1 MIYSILLAILLI
13 SLVLLLVW
21 QLLRWLPAGADKL
34 KPLPYVIA
42 LLPIAPF
49 CAGFGLIASAV
60 AAVAARSQNEFYKS
74 YVFLCVVYALLFLIS
89 LKSYTPYFARHLR
102 KQIQEHFPVF
112 VSKNSKKGNKR
123 KNTCPHLFPKTP
135 KTETNVGT
143 HARVCFQKQQKREQT
158 QEKSPEKSL
167 ERSQEK
173 SLEIRVMTL
182 NCRYGRANAS
192 QIIKLAK
199 THKIDTILLQ
209 EVSEKLVKSLEKLG
223 IERDFAH
230 VQLGNT
236 NNHENGG
243 FNAIYTRL
251 SNIKESF
258 GESIKIDAANVP
270 IVTAVACDSSL
281 AAGNSAG
288 CDAAEA
294 CDSSAENLLITFA
307 SAHPKSPMRGCDAWS
322 SGIMAL
328 AKIGENHNKSN
339 VKKVT
344 IIGGDL
350 NSTPDH
356 PSFRALLKSGFLD
369 ASMQIGKRLKT
380 WPTWQKWPN
389 LALDH
394 VLVKSTGCNAIATDQ
409 RAIRVDG
416 SDHFALI
423 VCVSLPL

>member
-1 MIYSILLAILLI
+1 MIYSILLAILFI

-34 KPLPYVIA
+34 KPLPYFIA

-60 AAVAARSQNEFYKS
+60 AAVATRSQNEFYKY
-74 YVFLCVVYALLFLIS
+74 YVFLCVAYFALFLIS
-89 LKSYTPYFARHLR
+89 LKSYTPYFARRLMR
-102 KQIQEHFPVF
+102 IK
-112 VSKNSKKGNKR
+112 
-123 KNTCPHLFPKTP
+123 
-135 KTETNVGT
+135 
-143 HARVCFQKQQKREQT
+143 
-158 QEKSPEKSL
+158 QEKSPESSL
-167 ERSQEK
+167 ISPEK

-258 GESIKIDAANVP
+258 GKSIKIDAANVP
-270 IVTAVACDSSL
+270 IVTA
-281 AAGNSAG
+281 
-288 CDAAEA
+288 A

-328 AKIGENHNKSN
+328 AKIGENHNKSGC
-339 VKKVT
+339 KKVT

-356 PSFRALLKSGFLD
+356 PSFRTLLKSGFFD

-394 VLVKSTGCNAIATDQ
+394 VLVKSTGCSAKATEQ
-409 RAIRVDG
+409 STIRVDG

-423 VCVSLPL
+423 VCVSLLL

>member
-1 MIYSILLAILLI
+1 MIYAILLAILLVA
-13 SLVLLLVW
+13 LVLLLAW
-21 QLLRWLPAGADKL
+21 QLLRWLPAGADRL

-49 CAGFGLIASAV
+49 CAALGQVASAV
-60 AAVAARSQNEFYKS
+60 AAVATRSQNEFYKS
-74 YVFLCVVYALLFLIS
+74 YLFLCVAYALLFVIS
-89 LKSYTPYFARHLR
+89 LKSYTPYWAVRLLR
-102 KQIQEHFPVF
+102 IK
-112 VSKNSKKGNKR
+112 
-123 KNTCPHLFPKTP
+123 
-135 KTETNVGT
+135 
-143 HARVCFQKQQKREQT
+143 
-158 QEKSPEKSL
+158 QEKSPELSL
-167 ERSQEK
+167 EK
-173 SLEIRVMTL
+173 SREIRVMTL

-209 EVSEKLVKSLEKLG
+209 EVSKKLVKNLEKLG
-223 IERDFAH
+223 IKRDFAH
-230 VQLGNT
+230 VQLGRANG
-236 NNHENGG
+236 HENGG

-251 SNIKESF
+251 SNVKSF
-258 GESIKIDAANVP
+258 GKSIKIDAANVP
-270 IVTAVACDSSL
+270 IVTSVTC
-281 AAGNSAG
+281 N
-288 CDAAEA
+288 
-294 CDSSAENLLITFA
+294 SSAENLLITFA
-307 SAHPKSPMRGCDAWS
+307 SAHPKSPMRGCAAWS

-328 AKIGENHNKSN
+328 AKIGENHNESN

-394 VLVKSTGCNAIATDQ
+394 VLVKSIECTAKATEQ

-423 VCVSLPL
+423 VCVSIPL

>member
-1 MIYSILLAILLI
+1 MIYAILLAILLVA
-13 SLVLLLVW
+13 LVLLLAW
-21 QLLRWLPAGADKL
+21 QLLRWLPAGADRL

-49 CAGFGLIASAV
+49 CAALGQVASAV
-60 AAVAARSQNEFYKS
+60 AAVATRSQNEFYKS
-74 YVFLCVVYALLFLIS
+74 YLFLCVAYALLFVIS
-89 LKSYTPYFARHLR
+89 LKSYTPYWAVRLR
-102 KQIQEHFPVF
+102 RIK
-112 VSKNSKKGNKR
+112 
-123 KNTCPHLFPKTP
+123 
-135 KTETNVGT
+135 
-143 HARVCFQKQQKREQT
+143 
-158 QEKSPEKSL
+158 QEKSPELSL
-167 ERSQEK
+167 EK
-173 SLEIRVMTL
+173 SREIRVMTL

-209 EVSEKLVKSLEKLG
+209 EVSKKLVKNLEKLG
-223 IERDFAH
+223 IKHDFAH
-230 VQLGNT
+230 VQLGSANG
-236 NNHENGG
+236 HENGG

-251 SNIKESF
+251 SNVKSF
-258 GESIKIDAANVP
+258 GKSIKIDAANVP
-270 IVTAVACDSSL
+270 IVTAVTR
-281 AAGNSAG
+281 
-288 CDAAEA
+288 
-294 CDSSAENLLITFA
+294 DSSAENLLITFA
-307 SAHPKSPMRGCDAWS
+307 SAHPKSPMRGCAAWS
-322 SGIMAL
+322 NGIMAL
-328 AKIGENHNKSN
+328 AKIGENHNENN
-339 VKKVT
+339 VKDVK

-394 VLVKSTGCNAIATDQ
+394 VLVKSTGCNAIATEQ

-423 VCVSLPL
+423 VCVSILL

>member
-1 MIYSILLAILLI
+1 MIYAILLAILLVA
-13 SLVLLLVW
+13 LVLLLAW
-21 QLLRWLPAGADKL
+21 QLLRWLPAGADRL

-49 CAGFGLIASAV
+49 CAALGQVASAV
-60 AAVAARSQNEFYKS
+60 AAVATRSQNEFYKS
-74 YVFLCVVYALLFLIS
+74 YLFLCVAYALLFVIS
-89 LKSYTPYFARHLR
+89 LKSYTPYWAVRLLR
-102 KQIQEHFPVF
+102 IK
-112 VSKNSKKGNKR
+112 
-123 KNTCPHLFPKTP
+123 
-135 KTETNVGT
+135 
-143 HARVCFQKQQKREQT
+143 
-158 QEKSPEKSL
+158 QEKSPELSL
-167 ERSQEK
+167 EK
-173 SLEIRVMTL
+173 SREIRVMTL

-209 EVSEKLVKSLEKLG
+209 EVSKKLVKNLEKLG
-223 IERDFAH
+223 IKHDFAH
-230 VQLGNT
+230 VQLGSANG
-236 NNHENGG
+236 HENGG

-251 SNIKESF
+251 SNVKSF
-258 GESIKIDAANVP
+258 GKSIKIDAANVP
-270 IVTAVACDSSL
+270 IVTAVTR
-281 AAGNSAG
+281 
-288 CDAAEA
+288 
-294 CDSSAENLLITFA
+294 DSSAENLLITFA
-307 SAHPKSPMRGCDAWS
+307 SAHPKSPMRGCAAWS
-322 SGIMAL
+322 NGIMAL
-328 AKIGENHNKSN
+328 AKIGENHNENN

-369 ASMQIGKRLKT
+369 ASMQIGKRLET

-394 VLVKSTGCNAIATDQ
+394 VLVKSTGCNAIATEQ

-423 VCVSLPL
+423 VCVSIHI

>member
-13 SLVLLLVW
+13 SLILLLAW

-60 AAVAARSQNEFYKS
+60 AAVATRSQNEFYKS
-74 YVFLCVVYALLFLIS
+74 YVFLCVAYALLFLIS
-89 LKSYTPYFARHLR
+89 LKSYTPYFSRRLMR
-102 KQIQEHFPVF
+102 IK
-112 VSKNSKKGNKR
+112 
-123 KNTCPHLFPKTP
+123 
-135 KTETNVGT
+135 
-143 HARVCFQKQQKREQT
+143 
-158 QEKSPEKSL
+158 QEKSPESSL

-258 GESIKIDAANVP
+258 GKSIKIDAANVP

-281 AAGNSAG
+281 AAF
-288 CDAAEA
+288 
-294 CDSSAENLLITFA
+294 DSSAENLLITFA

-322 SGIMAL
+322 SGIMSL
-328 AKIGENHNKSN
+328 AKIGENHNKSNVKN

-356 PSFRALLKSGFLD
+356 PSFRALLKSGFFD

>member
-60 AAVAARSQNEFYKS
+60 AAVATCSQNEFYKS
-74 YVFLCVVYALLFLIS
+74 YVFLCVAYALLFLIS
-89 LKSYTPYFARHLR
+89 LKSYTPYFARRLMR
-102 KQIQEHFPVF
+102 IK
-112 VSKNSKKGNKR
+112 
-123 KNTCPHLFPKTP
+123 
-135 KTETNVGT
+135 
-143 HARVCFQKQQKREQT
+143 
-158 QEKSPEKSL
+158 QEKSP
-167 ERSQEK
+167 EK

-258 GESIKIDAANVP
+258 GKSIKIDAANVP

-281 AAGNSAG
+281 A
-288 CDAAEA
+288 DF
-294 CDSSAENLLITFA
+294 DSSAENLLITFA
-307 SAHPKSPMRGCDAWS
+307 SAHPKSPMRGCAAWS

-328 AKIGENHNKSN
+328 AKIGENHNKRN

-394 VLVKSTGCNAIATDQ
+394 VLVKSTGCNAIATEQ

>member
-1 MIYSILLAILLI
+1 MIYSILLAILLVA
-13 SLVLLLVW
+13 LVLLLAW
-21 QLLRWLPAGADKL
+21 QLLRWLPAGADGL

-49 CAGFGLIASAV
+49 CAGFGLIASIVSAI
-60 AAVAARSQNEFYKS
+60 ATRSQNGFYKS
-74 YVFLCVVYALLFLIS
+74 YVFLCVAYIVLFVIS
-89 LKSYTPYFARHLR
+89 LKSYSPYFSRRL
-102 KQIQEHFPVF
+102 
-112 VSKNSKKGNKR
+112 
-123 KNTCPHLFPKTP
+123 
-135 KTETNVGT
+135 
-143 HARVCFQKQQKREQT
+143 REQT
-158 QEKSPEKSL
+158 QEKSQT
-167 ERSQEK
+167 RSQEK

-281 AAGNSAG
+281 AAF
-288 CDAAEA
+288 
-294 CDSSAENLLITFA
+294 DSSAENLLITFA

-322 SGIMAL
+322 SGIMSL

-356 PSFRALLKSGFLD
+356 PSFRALLKSGFFD

-380 WPTWQKWPN
+380 WPTCQKWPN

-394 VLVKSTGCNAIATDQ
+394 VLVKSTGCNAIATEQ

>member
-60 AAVAARSQNEFYKS
+60 AAVATRSQNEFYKY
-74 YVFLCVVYALLFLIS
+74 YVFLCVAYALLFLIS
-89 LKSYTPYFARHLR
+89 LKSYSPYFSRRL
-102 KQIQEHFPVF
+102 
-112 VSKNSKKGNKR
+112 
-123 KNTCPHLFPKTP
+123 
-135 KTETNVGT
+135 
-143 HARVCFQKQQKREQT
+143 REQT
-158 QEKSPEKSL
+158 QEKSQT
-167 ERSQEK
+167 RSQEK

-209 EVSEKLVKSLEKLG
+209 EVSKKLVKNLEKLG
-223 IERDFAH
+223 IKRDFAH

-251 SNIKESF
+251 SNVKSF
-258 GESIKIDAANVP
+258 GKSIKIDAANVP
-270 IVTAVACDSSL
+270 IVTAVSGDSR
-281 AAGNSAG
+281 
-288 CDAAEA
+288 
-294 CDSSAENLLITFA
+294 AENLLITFA
-307 SAHPKSPMRGCDAWS
+307 SAHPKSPMRGCAAWC

-328 AKIGENHNKSN
+328 AKIGENHNKSGY
-339 VKKVT
+339 KKVT

-356 PSFRALLKSGFLD
+356 PSFRTLLKSGFLD

-394 VLVKSTGCNAIATDQ
+394 VLVKSTGCSAKATEQ
-409 RAIRVDG
+409 STIRVDG

-423 VCVSLPL
+423 VCVSIPL

>member
-1 MIYSILLAILLI
+1 MIYAILLAILLVA
-13 SLVLLLVW
+13 LVLLLAW
-21 QLLRWLPAGADKL
+21 QLLRWLPAGADRL

-49 CAGFGLIASAV
+49 CAALGQVASAV
-60 AAVAARSQNEFYKS
+60 AAVATRSQNEFYKS
-74 YVFLCVVYALLFLIS
+74 YLFLCVAYALLFVIS
-89 LKSYTPYFARHLR
+89 LKSYTPYWAVRLLR
-102 KQIQEHFPVF
+102 IK
-112 VSKNSKKGNKR
+112 
-123 KNTCPHLFPKTP
+123 
-135 KTETNVGT
+135 
-143 HARVCFQKQQKREQT
+143 
-158 QEKSPEKSL
+158 QEKSPELSL
-167 ERSQEK
+167 EK
-173 SLEIRVMTL
+173 SREIRVMTL

-209 EVSEKLVKSLEKLG
+209 EVSKKLVKNLEKLG
-223 IERDFAH
+223 IKHDFAH
-230 VQLGNT
+230 VQLGSANG
-236 NNHENGG
+236 HENGG

-251 SNIKESF
+251 SNVKSF
-258 GESIKIDAANVP
+258 GKSIKIDAANVP
-270 IVTAVACDSSL
+270 IVTSVT
-281 AAGNSAG
+281 
-288 CDAAEA
+288 

-307 SAHPKSPMRGCDAWS
+307 SAHPKSPMRGCAAWS

-328 AKIGENHNKSN
+328 AKIGENHNENN

-394 VLVKSTGCNAIATDQ
+394 VLVKSTGCNAIATEQ

-423 VCVSLPL
+423 VCVSILL

>member
-42 LLPIAPF
+42 LLPTTPF

-60 AAVAARSQNEFYKS
+60 AAVATRSQNEFYKY
-74 YVFLCVVYALLFLIS
+74 YVFLCVAYALLLLIS
-89 LKSYTPYFARHLR
+89 LKSYTPYFARRLMR
-102 KQIQEHFPVF
+102 IK
-112 VSKNSKKGNKR
+112 
-123 KNTCPHLFPKTP
+123 
-135 KTETNVGT
+135 
-143 HARVCFQKQQKREQT
+143 
-158 QEKSPEKSL
+158 QEKSPESSPEK
-167 ERSQEK
+167 SQEK

-209 EVSEKLVKSLEKLG
+209 EVSEKLVKNLEKLG
-223 IERDFAH
+223 IRRDFANM
-230 VQLGNT
+230 QLGNT

-258 GESIKIDAANVP
+258 GKSIKIDAANVP

-281 AAGNSAG
+281 A
-288 CDAAEA
+288 DF
-294 CDSSAENLLITFA
+294 DSSAENLLITFA
-307 SAHPKSPMRGCDAWS
+307 SAHPKSPMRGCAAWS

-394 VLVKSTGCNAIATDQ
+394 VLVKSTGCNAIATEQ

>member
-1 MIYSILLAILLI
+1 MIYAILLAILLVA
-13 SLVLLLVW
+13 LVLLLAW
-21 QLLRWLPAGADKL
+21 QLLRWLPAGADRL

-49 CAGFGLIASAV
+49 CAALGQVASAV
-60 AAVAARSQNEFYKS
+60 AAVATRSQNEFYKS
-74 YVFLCVVYALLFLIS
+74 YLFLCVAYALLFVIS
-89 LKSYTPYFARHLR
+89 LKSYTPYWAVRLLR
-102 KQIQEHFPVF
+102 IK
-112 VSKNSKKGNKR
+112 
-123 KNTCPHLFPKTP
+123 
-135 KTETNVGT
+135 
-143 HARVCFQKQQKREQT
+143 
-158 QEKSPEKSL
+158 QEKSPELSL
-167 ERSQEK
+167 EK
-173 SLEIRVMTL
+173 SREIRVMTL

-209 EVSEKLVKSLEKLG
+209 EVSKKLVKNLEKLG
-223 IERDFAH
+223 IKRDFAH
-230 VQLGNT
+230 VQLGSANG
-236 NNHENGG
+236 HENGG

-251 SNIKESF
+251 SNVKAF
-258 GESIKIDAANVP
+258 GKSIKIDAANVP
-270 IVTAVACDSSL
+270 IVTAVT
-281 AAGNSAG
+281 
-288 CDAAEA
+288 
-294 CDSSAENLLITFA
+294 CDSSAENLLIAFA
-307 SAHPKSPMRGCDAWS
+307 SAHPKSPMRGCAAWS

-328 AKIGENHNKSN
+328 AKIGENHNESN

-394 VLVKSTGCNAIATDQ
+394 VLVKSIECTAKATEQ

-423 VCVSLPL
+423 VCVSIHI

>member
-1 MIYSILLAILLI
+1 MIHVILLAILLI

-21 QLLRWLPAGADKL
+21 QLLRWLPAGADGL

-49 CAGFGLIASAV
+49 CAGFGLIASIVSAI
-60 AAVAARSQNEFYKS
+60 ATRSQNGFYKS
-74 YVFLCVVYALLFLIS
+74 YVFLCVAYIVLFVIS
-89 LKSYTPYFARHLR
+89 LKSYSPYFSRRLMR
-102 KQIQEHFPVF
+102 IK
-112 VSKNSKKGNKR
+112 
-123 KNTCPHLFPKTP
+123 
-135 KTETNVGT
+135 
-143 HARVCFQKQQKREQT
+143 
-158 QEKSPEKSL
+158 QEKSPESSL
-167 ERSQEK
+167 EK

-182 NCRYGRANAS
+182 NCRYGHANAS

-209 EVSEKLVKSLEKLG
+209 EVSKKLVKNLEKLG
-223 IERDFAH
+223 IKRDFAH
-230 VQLGNT
+230 VQLGNA
-236 NNHENGG
+236 NDHENGG

-251 SNIKESF
+251 SNVKSF
-258 GESIKIDAANVP
+258 GKSIKIDAANVP
-270 IVTAVACDSSL
+270 IVT
-281 AAGNSAG
+281 
-288 CDAAEA
+288 AEA

-307 SAHPKSPMRGCDAWS
+307 SAHPKSPMRGCAAWC
-322 SGIMAL
+322 SGIMSL
-328 AKIGENHNKSN
+328 AKIGENHNKSGC
-339 VKKVT
+339 KKVT

-356 PSFRALLKSGFLD
+356 PSFRTLLKSGFFD

-394 VLVKSTGCNAIATDQ
+394 VLVKSSGCIAKATEQ
-409 RAIRVDG
+409 STIRVDG

-423 VCVSLPL
+423 VCVSILL

>member
-1 MIYSILLAILLI
+1 MIYAILLAILLVA
-13 SLVLLLVW
+13 LVLLLAW
-21 QLLRWLPAGADKL
+21 QLLRWLPAGADRL

-49 CAGFGLIASAV
+49 CAALGQVASAV
-60 AAVAARSQNEFYKS
+60 AAVATRSQNEFYKS
-74 YVFLCVVYALLFLIS
+74 YLFLCVAYALLFVIS
-89 LKSYTPYFARHLR
+89 LKSYTPYWAVRLR
-102 KQIQEHFPVF
+102 RIK
-112 VSKNSKKGNKR
+112 
-123 KNTCPHLFPKTP
+123 
-135 KTETNVGT
+135 
-143 HARVCFQKQQKREQT
+143 
-158 QEKSPEKSL
+158 QEKSPELSL
-167 ERSQEK
+167 EK
-173 SLEIRVMTL
+173 SREIRVMTL

-209 EVSEKLVKSLEKLG
+209 EVSKKLVKNLEKLG
-223 IERDFAH
+223 IKRDFAH
-230 VQLGNT
+230 VQLGSANG
-236 NNHENGG
+236 HENGG

-251 SNIKESF
+251 SNVKSF
-258 GESIKIDAANVP
+258 GKSIKIDAANVP
-270 IVTAVACDSSL
+270 IVTSVT
-281 AAGNSAG
+281 
-288 CDAAEA
+288 

-307 SAHPKSPMRGCDAWS
+307 SAHPKSPMRGCAAWS

-328 AKIGENHNKSN
+328 AKIGENHNENN

-394 VLVKSTGCNAIATDQ
+394 VLVKSTGCNAIATEQ

-423 VCVSLPL
+423 VCVSILL

>member
-1 MIYSILLAILLI
+1 MIYAILLAILLVA
-13 SLVLLLVW
+13 LVLLLAW
-21 QLLRWLPAGADKL
+21 QLLRWLPAGADRL

-49 CAGFGLIASAV
+49 CAALGQVASAV
-60 AAVAARSQNEFYKS
+60 AAVATRSQNEFYKS
-74 YVFLCVVYALLFLIS
+74 YLFLCVAYALLFVIS
-89 LKSYTPYFARHLR
+89 LKSYTPYWAVRLLR
-102 KQIQEHFPVF
+102 IK
-112 VSKNSKKGNKR
+112 
-123 KNTCPHLFPKTP
+123 
-135 KTETNVGT
+135 
-143 HARVCFQKQQKREQT
+143 
-158 QEKSPEKSL
+158 QEKSPELSL
-167 ERSQEK
+167 EK
-173 SLEIRVMTL
+173 SREIRVMTL

-209 EVSEKLVKSLEKLG
+209 EVSKKLVKNLEKLG
-223 IERDFAH
+223 IKHDFAH
-230 VQLGNT
+230 VQLGSANG
-236 NNHENGG
+236 HENGG

-251 SNIKESF
+251 SNVKSF
-258 GESIKIDAANVP
+258 GKSIKIDAANVP
-270 IVTAVACDSSL
+270 IVTAVTR
-281 AAGNSAG
+281 
-288 CDAAEA
+288 
-294 CDSSAENLLITFA
+294 DSSAENLLITFA
-307 SAHPKSPMRGCDAWS
+307 SAHPKSPMRGCAAWS
-322 SGIMAL
+322 NGIMAL
-328 AKIGENHNKSN
+328 AKIGENHNENN

-394 VLVKSTGCNAIATDQ
+394 VLVKSTGCNAIATEQ

-423 VCVSLPL
+423 VCVSILL

>member
-1 MIYSILLAILLI
+1 MIYAILLAILLVA
-13 SLVLLLVW
+13 LVLLLAW
-21 QLLRWLPAGADKL
+21 QLLRWLPAGADRL

-49 CAGFGLIASAV
+49 CAALGQVASAV
-60 AAVAARSQNEFYKS
+60 AAVATRSQNEFYKS
-74 YVFLCVVYALLFLIS
+74 YLFLCVAYALLFVIS
-89 LKSYTPYFARHLR
+89 LKSYTPYWAVRLLR
-102 KQIQEHFPVF
+102 IK
-112 VSKNSKKGNKR
+112 
-123 KNTCPHLFPKTP
+123 
-135 KTETNVGT
+135 
-143 HARVCFQKQQKREQT
+143 
-158 QEKSPEKSL
+158 QEKSPELSL
-167 ERSQEK
+167 EK
-173 SLEIRVMTL
+173 SREIRVMTL

-209 EVSEKLVKSLEKLG
+209 EVSKKLVKNLEKLG
-223 IERDFAH
+223 IKHDFAH
-230 VQLGNT
+230 VQLGSASG
-236 NNHENGG
+236 HENGG

-251 SNIKESF
+251 SNVKSF
-258 GESIKIDAANVP
+258 GKSIKIDAANVP
-270 IVTAVACDSSL
+270 IVTSVT
-281 AAGNSAG
+281 
-288 CDAAEA
+288 

-307 SAHPKSPMRGCDAWS
+307 SAHPKSPMRGCAAWS

-328 AKIGENHNKSN
+328 AKIGENHNENN

-394 VLVKSTGCNAIATDQ
+394 VLVKSTGCNAIATEQ

-423 VCVSLPL
+423 VCVSILL

>member
-60 AAVAARSQNEFYKS
+60 AAVATRSQNEFYKY
-74 YVFLCVVYALLFLIS
+74 YVFLCVAYALLFLIS
-89 LKSYTPYFARHLR
+89 LKSYSPYFSRRL
-102 KQIQEHFPVF
+102 
-112 VSKNSKKGNKR
+112 
-123 KNTCPHLFPKTP
+123 
-135 KTETNVGT
+135 
-143 HARVCFQKQQKREQT
+143 REQT
-158 QEKSPEKSL
+158 QEKSQT
-167 ERSQEK
+167 RSQEK

-209 EVSEKLVKSLEKLG
+209 EVSKKLVKNLEKLG
-223 IERDFAH
+223 IKRDFAH

-251 SNIKESF
+251 SNVKSF
-258 GESIKIDAANVP
+258 GKSIKIDAANVP
-270 IVTAVACDSSL
+270 IVTAVSGDSR
-281 AAGNSAG
+281 
-288 CDAAEA
+288 
-294 CDSSAENLLITFA
+294 AENLLITFA
-307 SAHPKSPMRGCDAWS
+307 SAHPKSPMRGCAAWC

-328 AKIGENHNKSN
+328 AKIGENHNKSGC
-339 VKKVT
+339 KKVT

-356 PSFRALLKSGFLD
+356 PSFRTLLKSGFLD

-394 VLVKSTGCNAIATDQ
+394 VLVKSSGCSAKATEQ
-409 RAIRVDG
+409 STIRVDG

-423 VCVSLPL
+423 VCVSILL

>member
-1 MIYSILLAILLI
+1 MIYSILLAILLVT
-13 SLVLLLVW
+13 LVLLLAW
-21 QLLRWLPAGADKL
+21 QLLRWLPAGADGL
-34 KPLPYVIA
+34 KPLPYFIA

-49 CAGFGLIASAV
+49 CAALGLIASIVSAV
-60 AAVAARSQNEFYKS
+60 ATRSQNEFYKS
-74 YVFLCVVYALLFLIS
+74 YVFLCVAYFALFVIS
-89 LKSYTPYFARHLR
+89 LKSYTPYFSRRLMR
-102 KQIQEHFPVF
+102 IK
-112 VSKNSKKGNKR
+112 
-123 KNTCPHLFPKTP
+123 
-135 KTETNVGT
+135 
-143 HARVCFQKQQKREQT
+143 
-158 QEKSPEKSL
+158 QEKSPESSL

-209 EVSEKLVKSLEKLG
+209 EVSEKLVKNLEKLG
-223 IERDFAH
+223 IRRDFANM
-230 VQLGNT
+230 QLGNT

-258 GESIKIDAANVP
+258 GKSIKIDAANVP

-281 AAGNSAG
+281 AAF
-288 CDAAEA
+288 
-294 CDSSAENLLITFA
+294 DSSAENLLITFA
-307 SAHPKSPMRGCDAWS
+307 SAHPKSPMRGCGAWS

-356 PSFRALLKSGFLD
+356 PSFRALLKSGFFD

-394 VLVKSTGCNAIATDQ
+394 VLVKSTGCNAIATEQ

-423 VCVSLPL
+423 VCISIPL

>member
-1 MIYSILLAILLI
+1 MIYSILLAILLVA
-13 SLVLLLVW
+13 LVLLLAW
-21 QLLRWLPAGADKL
+21 QLLRWLPAGADGL

-49 CAGFGLIASAV
+49 CAGFGLIASIVSAI
-60 AAVAARSQNEFYKS
+60 ATRSQNGFYKS
-74 YVFLCVVYALLFLIS
+74 YVFLCVAYIVLFVIS
-89 LKSYTPYFARHLR
+89 LKSYSPYFSRRL
-102 KQIQEHFPVF
+102 
-112 VSKNSKKGNKR
+112 
-123 KNTCPHLFPKTP
+123 
-135 KTETNVGT
+135 
-143 HARVCFQKQQKREQT
+143 REQT
-158 QEKSPEKSL
+158 QEKSQT
-167 ERSQEK
+167 RSQEK
-173 SLEIRVMTL
+173 SLKIRVMTL

-209 EVSEKLVKSLEKLG
+209 EVSKKLVKNLEKLG
-223 IERDFAH
+223 IKRDFAH

-251 SNIKESF
+251 SNVKSF
-258 GESIKIDAANVP
+258 GKSIKIDAANVP
-270 IVTAVACDSSL
+270 IVTAVSGDSR
-281 AAGNSAG
+281 
-288 CDAAEA
+288 
-294 CDSSAENLLITFA
+294 AENLLITFA
-307 SAHPKSPMRGCDAWS
+307 SAHPKSPMRGCAAWC

-328 AKIGENHNKSN
+328 AKIGENHNKSGY
-339 VKKVT
+339 KKVT

-356 PSFRALLKSGFLD
+356 PSFRTLLKSGFLD

-394 VLVKSTGCNAIATDQ
+394 VLVKSIGCTAKATEQ

-423 VCVSLPL
+423 VCVSILL

>member
-1 MIYSILLAILLI
+1 MIHAILPAILLI
-13 SLVLLLVW
+13 SLVLLLAW
-21 QLLRWLPAGADKL
+21 QLLRWLPAGADGL

-60 AAVAARSQNEFYKS
+60 AAASTRLQNEFCKS
-74 YVFLCVVYALLFLIS
+74 YVFLCAAYAALLLIS

-102 KQIQEHFPVF
+102 KQIQEYFPVF
-112 VSKNSKKGNKR
+112 VPKNTKNGNKR
-123 KNTCPHLFPKTP
+123 RNTCPCLFPKTA

-143 HARVCFQKQQKREQT
+143 HARVCSQKQQKREQT
-158 QEKSPEKSL
+158 WEKSQAKS
-167 ERSQEK
+167 QAK

-192 QIIKLAK
+192 QIIELAK

-223 IERDFAH
+223 IRRDFAH
-230 VQLGNT
+230 VQLGSANGR
-236 NNHENGG
+236 ENGG

-251 SNIKESF
+251 NDVKQSF

-270 IVTAVACDSSL
+270 TVTAAACDSSGCN
-281 AAGNSAG
+281 AAL
-288 CDAAEA
+288 A
-294 CDSSAENLLITFA
+294 CDSRAENPLITFA
-307 SAHPKSPMRGCDAWS
+307 SAHPKSPMRGCAAWS

-328 AKIGENHNKSN
+328 AKIGENHNKSDC
-339 VKKVT
+339 KKVT
-344 IIGGDL
+344 IICGDL

-356 PSFRALLKSGFLD
+356 PSFRALLKSGFFD

-394 VLVKSTGCNAIATDQ
+394 VLIKSTGCAAKATEQ
-409 RAIRVDG
+409 RTIRVDG

>member
-1 MIYSILLAILLI
+1 MIYSILLAILLVA
-13 SLVLLLVW
+13 LVLLLAW
-21 QLLRWLPAGADKL
+21 QLLRWLPAGADGL

-49 CAGFGLIASAV
+49 CAALGLIASAV
-60 AAVAARSQNEFYKS
+60 AAVATRSQNEFYKS
-74 YVFLCVVYALLFLIS
+74 YVFLCVAYALLFVIS
-89 LKSYTPYFARHLR
+89 LKSYTPYFARRL
-102 KQIQEHFPVF
+102 Q
-112 VSKNSKKGNKR
+112 
-123 KNTCPHLFPKTP
+123 
-135 KTETNVGT
+135 
-143 HARVCFQKQQKREQT
+143 EQT
-158 QEKSPEKSL
+158 QGKSPEKSL
-167 ERSQEK
+167 EK

-182 NCRYGRANAS
+182 NCRYGHANAS

-209 EVSEKLVKSLEKLG
+209 EVSEKLVKNLEKLG
-223 IERDFAH
+223 IKRDFAH
-230 VQLGNT
+230 VQLGNA
-236 NNHENGG
+236 NDHENGG

-251 SNIKESF
+251 SNVKSF
-258 GESIKIDAANVP
+258 GKSIKIDAANVP
-270 IVTAVACDSSL
+270 IVTAASGDSR
-281 AAGNSAG
+281 
-288 CDAAEA
+288 
-294 CDSSAENLLITFA
+294 AENLLITFA
-307 SAHPKSPMRGCDAWS
+307 SAHPKSPMRGCAAWC

-328 AKIGENHNKSN
+328 AKIGENHNKSGC
-339 VKKVT
+339 KKVT

-394 VLVKSTGCNAIATDQ
+394 VLVKSTGCSAKATEQ
-409 RAIRVDG
+409 STIRVDG

-423 VCVSLPL
+423 VCVSIPL

>member
-1 MIYSILLAILLI
+1 MIYAILLTI
-13 SLVLLLVW
+13 LLVALVLLLAW
-21 QLLRWLPAGADKL
+21 QLLRWLPAGADRL

-49 CAGFGLIASAV
+49 CAALGLVASAV
-60 AAVAARSQNEFYKS
+60 AAVATQSQNEFYKS
-74 YVFLCVVYALLFLIS
+74 YLFLCVAYTLLFVIS
-89 LKSYTPYFARHLR
+89 LKSYTPYWAVRLLR
-102 KQIQEHFPVF
+102 IK
-112 VSKNSKKGNKR
+112 
-123 KNTCPHLFPKTP
+123 
-135 KTETNVGT
+135 
-143 HARVCFQKQQKREQT
+143 
-158 QEKSPEKSL
+158 QEKSPELSLEKSL
-167 ERSQEK
+167 EK
-173 SLEIRVMTL
+173 SREIRVMTL

-209 EVSEKLVKSLEKLG
+209 EVSKKLVKNLEKLG
-223 IERDFAH
+223 IKHDFAH
-230 VQLGNT
+230 VQLGSANG
-236 NNHENGG
+236 HENGG

-251 SNIKESF
+251 SNVKSF
-258 GESIKIDAANVP
+258 GKSIKIDAANVP
-270 IVTAVACDSSL
+270 IVTAVTR
-281 AAGNSAG
+281 
-288 CDAAEA
+288 
-294 CDSSAENLLITFA
+294 DSSAENLLITFA
-307 SAHPKSPMRGCDAWS
+307 SAHPKSPMRGCAAWS
-322 SGIMAL
+322 NGIMAL
-328 AKIGENHNKSN
+328 AKIGENHNENN
-339 VKKVT
+339 VKDVK

-394 VLVKSTGCNAIATDQ
+394 VLVKSTGCNAIATEQ

-423 VCVSLPL
+423 VCVSIHL

>member
-1 MIYSILLAILLI
+1 MIYAILLAILLVA
-13 SLVLLLVW
+13 LVLLLAW
-21 QLLRWLPAGADKL
+21 QLLRWLPAGADRL

-49 CAGFGLIASAV
+49 CAALGLVVSAV
-60 AAVAARSQNEFYKS
+60 AAVATRSQNEFYKS
-74 YVFLCVVYALLFLIS
+74 YLFLCVAYALLFVIS
-89 LKSYTPYFARHLR
+89 LKSYTPYWAVRLR
-102 KQIQEHFPVF
+102 RIK
-112 VSKNSKKGNKR
+112 
-123 KNTCPHLFPKTP
+123 
-135 KTETNVGT
+135 
-143 HARVCFQKQQKREQT
+143 
-158 QEKSPEKSL
+158 QEKSPELSL
-167 ERSQEK
+167 EK
-173 SLEIRVMTL
+173 SREIRVMTL

-209 EVSEKLVKSLEKLG
+209 EVSKKLVKNLEKLG
-223 IERDFAH
+223 IKRDFAH
-230 VQLGNT
+230 VQLGSANG
-236 NNHENGG
+236 HENGG

-251 SNIKESF
+251 SNVKAF
-258 GESIKIDAANVP
+258 GKSIKIDAANVP
-270 IVTAVACDSSL
+270 IVTAVT
-281 AAGNSAG
+281 
-288 CDAAEA
+288 

-307 SAHPKSPMRGCDAWS
+307 SAHPKSPMRGCAAWS

-328 AKIGENHNKSN
+328 AKIGENHNESN

-394 VLVKSTGCNAIATDQ
+394 VLVKSIECTAKATEQ

-423 VCVSLPL
+423 VCVSIPL

>member
-1 MIYSILLAILLI
+1 MIHAILPAILLI
-13 SLVLLLVW
+13 SLVLLLAW
-21 QLLRWLPAGADKL
+21 QLLRWLPAGADGL

-60 AAVAARSQNEFYKS
+60 AAASTRLQNEFCKS
-74 YVFLCVVYALLFLIS
+74 YVFLCVAYAALLLIS

-102 KQIQEHFPVF
+102 KQIQEYFPVF
-112 VSKNSKKGNKR
+112 VPKNTQNGNKR
-123 KNTCPHLFPKTP
+123 RNTCPCLFPKTP
-135 KTETNVGT
+135 KTETNVGID
-143 HARVCFQKQQKREQT
+143 ARVCSQKQQKWKQT
-158 QEKSPEKSL
+158 WEKSRESSL
-167 ERSQEK
+167 EKSQEK

-192 QIIKLAK
+192 QIIELAK
-199 THKIDTILLQ
+199 THKVDTILLQ
-209 EVSEKLVKSLEKLG
+209 EVSKKLVKNLEKLG
-223 IERDFAH
+223 INRDFAH
-230 VQLGNT
+230 AQLGIA

-251 SNIKESF
+251 SNVKSF

-270 IVTAVACDSSL
+270 IVTAVAGDSR
-281 AAGNSAG
+281 
-288 CDAAEA
+288 
-294 CDSSAENLLITFA
+294 AENLQITFA
-307 SAHPKSPMRGCDAWS
+307 STHPKSPMRGCAAWS
-322 SGIMAL
+322 SGIMEI

-356 PSFRALLKSGFLD
+356 PSFRALLKSGFFD

-394 VLVKSTGCNAIATDQ
+394 VLVKSTGCNAKATEQ
-409 RAIRVDG
+409 RTIRVDG

-423 VCVSLPL
+423 VCVSIRL

>member
-1 MIYSILLAILLI
+1 MIYAILLAILLVA
-13 SLVLLLVW
+13 LVLLLAW
-21 QLLRWLPAGADKL
+21 QLLRWLPAGADRL

-49 CAGFGLIASAV
+49 CAALGLVVSAV
-60 AAVAARSQNEFYKS
+60 AAVATRSQNEFYKS
-74 YVFLCVVYALLFLIS
+74 YLFLCVAYALLFVIS
-89 LKSYTPYFARHLR
+89 LKSYTPYWAVRLR
-102 KQIQEHFPVF
+102 RIK
-112 VSKNSKKGNKR
+112 
-123 KNTCPHLFPKTP
+123 
-135 KTETNVGT
+135 
-143 HARVCFQKQQKREQT
+143 
-158 QEKSPEKSL
+158 QEKSPELSL
-167 ERSQEK
+167 EK
-173 SLEIRVMTL
+173 SREIRVMTL

-209 EVSEKLVKSLEKLG
+209 EVSKKLVKNLEKLG
-223 IERDFAH
+223 IKRDFAH
-230 VQLGNT
+230 VQLGSANG
-236 NNHENGG
+236 HENGG

-251 SNIKESF
+251 SNVKSF
-258 GESIKIDAANVP
+258 GKSIKIDAANVP
-270 IVTAVACDSSL
+270 MVTAVTR
-281 AAGNSAG
+281 
-288 CDAAEA
+288 
-294 CDSSAENLLITFA
+294 DSSAENLLITFA
-307 SAHPKSPMRGCDAWS
+307 SAHPKSPMRGCAAWS

-328 AKIGENHNKSN
+328 AKIGENHNENN
-339 VKKVT
+339 VKDVK

-394 VLVKSTGCNAIATDQ
+394 VLVKSTGCNAIATEQ

-423 VCVSLPL
+423 VCVSIHI

>member
-34 KPLPYVIA
+34 KPLPYFIA

-60 AAVAARSQNEFYKS
+60 AAIATRSQNEFYKS
-74 YVFLCVVYALLFLIS
+74 YVFLCVAYSLLFLIS
-89 LKSYTPYFARHLR
+89 LKSYTPYFARRLMR
-102 KQIQEHFPVF
+102 IK
-112 VSKNSKKGNKR
+112 
-123 KNTCPHLFPKTP
+123 
-135 KTETNVGT
+135 
-143 HARVCFQKQQKREQT
+143 
-158 QEKSPEKSL
+158 QEKSPEPSL
-167 ERSQEK
+167 EKSQEK

-209 EVSEKLVKSLEKLG
+209 EVSEKLVKNLEKLG

-270 IVTAVACDSSL
+270 IFTAVACDSSL

-288 CDAAEA
+288 CDAAVA
-294 CDSSAENLLITFA
+294 RDSSAENLLMTFA

-328 AKIGENHNKSN
+328 AKIGENHNKSGC
-339 VKKVT
+339 KKVT

-356 PSFRALLKSGFLD
+356 PSFRALLKSGFFD

-394 VLVKSTGCNAIATDQ
+394 VLVKSTGCNAIATEQ
-409 RAIRVDG
+409 RAIHVDG

>member
-1 MIYSILLAILLI
+1 MIYAILLAILLVA
-13 SLVLLLVW
+13 LVLLLAW
-21 QLLRWLPAGADKL
+21 QLLRWLPAGADRL

-49 CAGFGLIASAV
+49 CAALGQVASAV
-60 AAVAARSQNEFYKS
+60 AAVATRSQNEFYKS
-74 YVFLCVVYALLFLIS
+74 YLFLCVAYALLFVIS
-89 LKSYTPYFARHLR
+89 LKSYTPYWAVRLLR
-102 KQIQEHFPVF
+102 IK
-112 VSKNSKKGNKR
+112 
-123 KNTCPHLFPKTP
+123 
-135 KTETNVGT
+135 
-143 HARVCFQKQQKREQT
+143 
-158 QEKSPEKSL
+158 QEKSPELSL
-167 ERSQEK
+167 EK
-173 SLEIRVMTL
+173 SREIRVMTL

-209 EVSEKLVKSLEKLG
+209 EVSKKLVKNLEKLG
-223 IERDFAH
+223 IKHDFAH
-230 VQLGNT
+230 VQLGSANG
-236 NNHENGG
+236 HENGG

-251 SNIKESF
+251 SNVKSF
-258 GESIKIDAANVP
+258 GKSIKIDAANVP
-270 IVTAVACDSSL
+270 IVTAVTR
-281 AAGNSAG
+281 
-288 CDAAEA
+288 
-294 CDSSAENLLITFA
+294 DSSAENLLITFA
-307 SAHPKSPMRGCDAWS
+307 SAHPKSPMRGCAAWS
-322 SGIMAL
+322 NGIMAL
-328 AKIGENHNKSN
+328 AKIGENHNENNVKD
-339 VKKVT
+339 VKKVK

-394 VLVKSTGCNAIATDQ
+394 VLVKSTGCNAIATEQ

-423 VCVSLPL
+423 VCVSILL

>member
-60 AAVAARSQNEFYKS
+60 AAVATRSQNEFYKS
-74 YVFLCVVYALLFLIS
+74 YVFLCVAYALLFLIS
-89 LKSYTPYFARHLR
+89 LKSYTPYFARRLMR
-102 KQIQEHFPVF
+102 IK
-112 VSKNSKKGNKR
+112 
-123 KNTCPHLFPKTP
+123 
-135 KTETNVGT
+135 
-143 HARVCFQKQQKREQT
+143 
-158 QEKSPEKSL
+158 QEKSPEPSL
-167 ERSQEK
+167 EKSQEK

-258 GESIKIDAANVP
+258 GKSIKIDAANVP

-281 AAGNSAG
+281 AAF
-288 CDAAEA
+288 
-294 CDSSAENLLITFA
+294 DSRAENPLITFA

-322 SGIMAL
+322 SGIMSL

-394 VLVKSTGCNAIATDQ
+394 VLVKSTGCNAIATEQ

-423 VCVSLPL
+423 VCVSLLL

>member
-1 MIYSILLAILLI
+1 MIYSILLAILLVA
-13 SLVLLLVW
+13 LVLLLAW
-21 QLLRWLPAGADKL
+21 QLLRWLPAGADGL

-49 CAGFGLIASAV
+49 CAALGLIASAV
-60 AAVAARSQNEFYKS
+60 AAVATRSQNEFYKS
-74 YVFLCVVYALLFLIS
+74 YVFLCIAYFVLFVIS
-89 LKSYTPYFARHLR
+89 LKSYSPYFA
-102 KQIQEHFPVF
+102 
-112 VSKNSKKGNKR
+112 KR
-123 KNTCPHLFPKTP
+123 LMRIK
-135 KTETNVGT
+135 
-143 HARVCFQKQQKREQT
+143 
-158 QEKSPEKSL
+158 QEKSQT
-167 ERSQEK
+167 RSQEK

-182 NCRYGRANAS
+182 NCRYGHANAS
-192 QIIKLAK
+192 QIIKIAK

-209 EVSEKLVKSLEKLG
+209 EVSKKLVKNLEKLG
-223 IERDFAH
+223 IKRDFAH

-258 GESIKIDAANVP
+258 GKSIKIDAANVP
-270 IVTAVACDSSL
+270 IVT
-281 AAGNSAG
+281 
-288 CDAAEA
+288 AEA

-307 SAHPKSPMRGCDAWS
+307 SAHPKSPMRGCAAWC
-322 SGIMAL
+322 SGIMSL
-328 AKIGENHNKSN
+328 AKIGENHNKSGC
-339 VKKVT
+339 KKVT

-356 PSFRALLKSGFLD
+356 PSFRTLLKSGFFD

-394 VLVKSTGCNAIATDQ
+394 VLVKSSGCIAKATEQ
-409 RAIRVDG
+409 STIRVDG

-423 VCVSLPL
+423 VCVSILL

>member
-1 MIYSILLAILLI
+1 MIYAILLAILLVA
-13 SLVLLLVW
+13 LVLLLAW
-21 QLLRWLPAGADKL
+21 QLLRWLPAGADRL

-49 CAGFGLIASAV
+49 CAALGQVASAV
-60 AAVAARSQNEFYKS
+60 ATVATRSQNEFYKS
-74 YVFLCVVYALLFLIS
+74 YLFLCVAYALLFVIS
-89 LKSYTPYFARHLR
+89 LKSYTPYWAVRLLR
-102 KQIQEHFPVF
+102 IK
-112 VSKNSKKGNKR
+112 
-123 KNTCPHLFPKTP
+123 
-135 KTETNVGT
+135 
-143 HARVCFQKQQKREQT
+143 
-158 QEKSPEKSL
+158 QEKSPELSL
-167 ERSQEK
+167 EK
-173 SLEIRVMTL
+173 SREIRVMTL

-209 EVSEKLVKSLEKLG
+209 EVSKKLVKNLEKLG
-223 IERDFAH
+223 IKHDFAH
-230 VQLGNT
+230 VQLGSANG
-236 NNHENGG
+236 HENGG

-251 SNIKESF
+251 SNVKSF
-258 GESIKIDAANVP
+258 GKSIKIDAANVP
-270 IVTAVACDSSL
+270 IVTAVTR
-281 AAGNSAG
+281 
-288 CDAAEA
+288 
-294 CDSSAENLLITFA
+294 DSSAENLLITFA
-307 SAHPKSPMRGCDAWS
+307 SAHPKSPMRGCAAWS
-322 SGIMAL
+322 NGIMAL
-328 AKIGENHNKSN
+328 AKIGENHNENN
-339 VKKVT
+339 VKDVK

-394 VLVKSTGCNAIATDQ
+394 VLVKSTGCNAIATEQ

-423 VCVSLPL
+423 VCVSILL

>member
-1 MIYSILLAILLI
+1 MIYAILLAILLVA
-13 SLVLLLVW
+13 LVLLLAW
-21 QLLRWLPAGADKL
+21 QLLRWLPAGADRL

-49 CAGFGLIASAV
+49 CAALGLVVSAV
-60 AAVAARSQNEFYKS
+60 AAVATRSQNEFYKS
-74 YVFLCVVYALLFLIS
+74 YLFLCVAYALLFVIS
-89 LKSYTPYFARHLR
+89 LKSYTPYWAVRLR
-102 KQIQEHFPVF
+102 RIK
-112 VSKNSKKGNKR
+112 
-123 KNTCPHLFPKTP
+123 
-135 KTETNVGT
+135 
-143 HARVCFQKQQKREQT
+143 
-158 QEKSPEKSL
+158 QEKSPELSL
-167 ERSQEK
+167 EK
-173 SLEIRVMTL
+173 SREIRVMTL

-209 EVSEKLVKSLEKLG
+209 EVSKKLVKNLEKLG
-223 IERDFAH
+223 IKHDFAH
-230 VQLGNT
+230 VQLGSANG
-236 NNHENGG
+236 HENGG

-251 SNIKESF
+251 SNVKSF
-258 GESIKIDAANVP
+258 GKSIKIDAANVP
-270 IVTAVACDSSL
+270 IVTAVTR
-281 AAGNSAG
+281 
-288 CDAAEA
+288 
-294 CDSSAENLLITFA
+294 DSSAENLLITFA
-307 SAHPKSPMRGCDAWS
+307 SAHPKSPMRGCAAWS

-328 AKIGENHNKSN
+328 AKIGENHNESN

-369 ASMQIGKRLKT
+369 ASMQIGKRLET

-394 VLVKSTGCNAIATDQ
+394 VLVKSTGCNAIATEQ

-423 VCVSLPL
+423 VCVSILL

>member
-1 MIYSILLAILLI
+1 MIYAILLTI
-13 SLVLLLVW
+13 LLVALVLLLAW
-21 QLLRWLPAGADKL
+21 QLLRWLPAGADRL

-49 CAGFGLIASAV
+49 CAALGLVVSAV
-60 AAVAARSQNEFYKS
+60 AAVATQSQNEFYKS
-74 YVFLCVVYALLFLIS
+74 YLFLCVAYTLLFVIS
-89 LKSYTPYFARHLR
+89 LKSYTPYWAVRLLR
-102 KQIQEHFPVF
+102 IK
-112 VSKNSKKGNKR
+112 
-123 KNTCPHLFPKTP
+123 
-135 KTETNVGT
+135 
-143 HARVCFQKQQKREQT
+143 
-158 QEKSPEKSL
+158 QEKSPESSL
-167 ERSQEK
+167 EK

-199 THKIDTILLQ
+199 THKVDTILLQ
-209 EVSEKLVKSLEKLG
+209 EVSKKLVKNLEKLG
-223 IERDFAH
+223 IKSDFAH
-230 VQLGNT
+230 VQLGSANG
-236 NNHENGG
+236 HENGG

-251 SNIKESF
+251 SNVKSF
-258 GESIKIDAANVP
+258 GKSIKIDAANVP
-270 IVTAVACDSSL
+270 IVTSVT
-281 AAGNSAG
+281 
-288 CDAAEA
+288 

-307 SAHPKSPMRGCDAWS
+307 SAHPKSPMRGCAAWS

-328 AKIGENHNKSN
+328 AKIGENHNESN

-394 VLVKSTGCNAIATDQ
+394 VLVKSTGCNAIATEQ

-423 VCVSLPL
+423 VCVSIHI

>member
-34 KPLPYVIA
+34 KPLPYFIA

-49 CAGFGLIASAV
+49 CAALGLIASAV
-60 AAVAARSQNEFYKS
+60 AAVATRSQNEFYKS
-74 YVFLCVVYALLFLIS
+74 YVFLCVAYSLLFLIS
-89 LKSYTPYFARHLR
+89 LKSYTPYFSRRLMR
-102 KQIQEHFPVF
+102 IK
-112 VSKNSKKGNKR
+112 
-123 KNTCPHLFPKTP
+123 
-135 KTETNVGT
+135 
-143 HARVCFQKQQKREQT
+143 
-158 QEKSPEKSL
+158 QEKLLESSL
-167 ERSQEK
+167 EK

-223 IERDFAH
+223 IERDFANM
-230 VQLGNT
+230 QLGNT

-258 GESIKIDAANVP
+258 GKSIKIDAANVP
-270 IVTAVACDSSL
+270 IATAVACDSSL
-281 AAGNSAG
+281 SAFDSAG

-356 PSFRALLKSGFLD
+356 PSFRALLKSGFFD

-394 VLVKSTGCNAIATDQ
+394 VLVKSTGCNAIATEQ

-423 VCVSLPL
+423 VCVSLLL